1 MNLAYLVPVTLC
13 LGWML
18 SPDVFVRLG
27 HAAGGNPSLFVL
39 GLLFAALLA
48 ARTSSLIRHPHLQV
62 QATVNLTALL
72 IDGVGP
78 TVATT
83 LLVACRTALVVL
95 IPIGVLVTS
104 GYAFNEIFV
113 YWFPNFGFAYLLLAL
128 IAVLHLVNELV
139 AKKAQAVFAALV
151 VISMLTLCVA
161 GILTMS
167 SSPVAVD
174 SAPFSAPLLIGSL
187 LLFLGLEFSR
197 EAAGN
202 DSHFAPTG
210 AILVGLLLFAVWSII
225 SVHHVAA
232 DRLSG
237 TTIPH
242 LITARA
248 ILGDTGRVLMGIT
261 IIAGTCGVV
270 NALFHLA
277 VGSFRDLAKQGL
289 LPGHPQ
295 GDLLRCRYV
304 ILFTLIIGVLM
315 GKGLAGYEI
324 LDTYIQATLLLWL
337 FVTGVQGFSAAKLL
351 NNRRVKHS
359 WHGYAIMSVYTF
371 AIIYLIVSDP
381 EAITIVRFLGLALLA
396 TWIVTLLWLR
406 RRPVKECGTIH
417 PNKGAQ

>member
-1 MNLAYLVPVTLC
+1 MTWTYLVPVSLC

-18 SPDVFVRLG
+18 SPEVLVRLG
-27 HAAGGNPSLFVL
+27 HGAGGNPSLFVL

-48 ARTSSLIRHPHLQV
+48 ARTSSLIHHPNLQR
-62 QATVNLTALL
+62 QGTVNLTALL

-95 IPIGVLVTS
+95 IPTGVLVTA

-128 IAVLHLVNELV
+128 IAVLHLVSESV
-139 AKKAQAVFAALV
+139 AQKAQTVFAALV

-161 GILTMS
+161 GVLTTS

-174 SAPFSAPLLIGSL
+174 SGFFSAPLLIGSL
-187 LLFLGLEFSR
+187 LLFLGLELSR

-202 DSHFAPTG
+202 DSPFAPIG
-210 AILVGLLLFAVWSII
+210 AILVGLLLFAVWSMI
-225 SVHHVAA
+225 SVHHVTAE
-232 DRLSG
+232 RLSG

-248 ILGDTGRVLMGIT
+248 IWGDTGRVLMGVT

-277 VGSFRDLAKQGL
+277 VGSFRGLAEQGL

-295 GDLLRCRYV
+295 GELMRCRYV

-324 LDTYIQATLLLWL
+324 LDTYIQAALLLWL
-337 FVTGVQGFSAAKLL
+337 FVAGAQIFSAAKLL
-351 NNRRVKHS
+351 KNHRVKHS
-359 WHGYAIMSVYTF
+359 WHGFVIMPVYTL

-381 EAITIVRFLGLALLA
+381 EATSIARFLGVALLA
-396 TWIVTLLWLR
+396 TGIVTVLWLR
-406 RRPVKECGTIH
+406 RRPVKESGTTH
-417 PNKGAQ
+417 PTKGGH